1 MLQHLEELLT
11 KGHPRLVQLPEP
23 LYLRSDYVCNL
34 MRNRVKL
41 VLESPTA
48 SQPHLVLVL
57 PNDHPEVSCVAQ
69 SSQCQ
74 VELLLAEPTFNAR
87 QIMNHIQPAG
97 GGKAKVPGR
106 RRRAACKAEL
116 RLLLSAS
123 SNSSSSSCFSR
134 IFTGLWSLSQWNMVH
149 QEVKLVFQNFVS

>member
-1 MLQHLEELLT
+1 MFQNHL
-11 KGHPRLVQLPEP
+11 
-23 LYLRSDYVCNL
+23 
-34 MRNRVKL
+34 
-41 VLESPTA
+41 A
-48 SQPHLVLVL
+48 SQPHLVFVL

-134 IFTGLWSLSQWNMVH
+134 IFTGLWSLSQWNIV
-149 QEVKLVFQNFVS
+149 QQQVKLVFQNNFSDLKWVLGPTCQLCKGSASPSSPRESPS